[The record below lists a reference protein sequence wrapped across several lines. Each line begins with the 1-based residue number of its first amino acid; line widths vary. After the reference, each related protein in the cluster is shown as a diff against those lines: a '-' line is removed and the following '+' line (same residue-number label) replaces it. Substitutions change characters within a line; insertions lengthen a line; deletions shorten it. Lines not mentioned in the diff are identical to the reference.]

1 MRASRVVGAPHNL
14 EPRIFSFRRKSATA
28 MIVFYFLILVMPLSD
43 HHIWSQFVG
52 DLTGIKYIGVLC
64 MMYAIY
70 HRIVRRT
77 LPPYLGTWQARLFL
91 MLFCLGTLSYI
102 LMPPEV
108 FWYESHWFT
117 YVSLLMLFFITL
129 SVVDTLNRLRWTLL
143 TATTS
148 LALASLYAIR
158 DWQLNRHLFPGYR
171 PAGVVGD
178 ANYFSV
184 DILLFLP
191 IAYLLARR
199 AKPRWQKW
207 FCMGCFVVTLFALIL
222 SSSRGAFLGLI
233 ASTLY
238 LVLRSRNRARNL
250 TVIAVSLV
258 LVMLVSPN
266 SPIERLRNP
275 SAGDETS
282 ADTHVALMHGGIRL
296 ILAHPVLGVGLDN
309 FITKIADYITPEEAS
324 RMDRVARV
332 AHNSYIEIGAE
343 AGVPAL
349 LAFLGILVCSFL
361 SMERVA
367 RTSRRYGATLL
378 QDAALGLQAGLIG
391 AGIAIFFI
399 SAEYEK
405 LLWMS
410 IFIGM
415 CLPPLAAAWKK
426 RHKQA
431 EARREIDLT
440 SDAGDPGTPGEI
452 LEPIHTW

>member
-1 MRASRVVGAPHNL
+1 ML
-14 EPRIFSFRRKSATA
+14 I
-28 MIVFYFLILVMPLSD
+28 FYFLILVMPLSD

-70 HRIVRRT
+70 HRIARRS
-77 LPPYLGTWQARLFL
+77 LPSFVGTWQARLFL
-91 MLFCLGTLSYI
+91 LLFFLGTLSYV
-102 LMPPEV
+102 LMPPTV

-129 SVVDTLNRLRWTLL
+129 SVVDTVNRLRWTLL

-158 DWQLNRHLFPGYR
+158 DWQLNRLIYPGYR

-191 IAYLLARR
+191 IAFLLAQR
-199 AKPRWQKW
+199 ARPHWQKW
-207 FCMGCFVVTLFALIL
+207 YCMGCFVVTLFALIL
-222 SSSRGAFLGLI
+222 SSSRGAFLGLV
-233 ASTLY
+233 ASSLY
-238 LVLRSRNRARNL
+238 LVMRSRKRARNL
-250 TVIAVSLV
+250 TVIAVSLLV
-258 LVMLVSPN
+258 VMLVSPN
-266 SPIERLRNP
+266 SPLDRLRHP
-275 SAGDETS
+275 TSGDDTS

-296 ILAHPVLGVGLDN
+296 ILAHPILGVGLDN
-309 FITKIADYITPEEAS
+309 FITRIADYITPEEAS
-324 RMDRVARV
+324 HMDRVARV

-343 AGVPAL
+343 AGIPAL
-349 LAFLGILVCSFL
+349 LTFLGILLCSFF

-367 RTSRRYGATLL
+367 RTSRRYGATFL
-378 QDAALGLQAGLIG
+378 QDTALGLQAGLIG
-391 AGIAIFFI
+391 ASIAIFFI

-415 CLPPLAAAWKK
+415 CLPPLAAAWKRK
-426 RHKQA
+426 HKQA
-431 EARREIDLT
+431 EARQIVEET
-440 SDAGDPGTPGEI
+440 PDPGTPGEI
-452 LEPIHTW
+452 LEPVHTW